1 MKICFA
7 RIFEI
12 CNQQNILVAEVTA
25 NANALT
31 FRRSFGERESEEWLA
46 IVDIINSIELSDG
59 PDVFLWGLNK
69 NKTYTSKS
77 MYRAILFR
85 GVTNTRMQGVWKCPC
100 LEKIKHFLSLALKNR
115 IQSTEQLKKKGW
127 KGSEFCVL
135 CGMLETTD
143 HILFQCPMAS
153 LVWCICR
160 DAFDS
165 SIIPRSF
172 EDFYLINGSL
182 GGDDLRVLLSLLAAV
197 CWVLWSTRNNMIF
210 REKLVY
216 SPLSLMFQINSFLQL
231 GRILSSKD
239 AENFDKITRKL
250 MDATSTLRQ
259 PRSGVG

>member
-1 MKICFA
+1 
-7 RIFEI
+7 
-12 CNQQNILVAEVTA
+12 
-25 NANALT
+25 
-31 FRRSFGERESEEWLA
+31 
-46 IVDIINSIELSDG
+46 
-59 PDVFLWGLNK
+59 
-69 NKTYTSKS
+69 
-77 MYRAILFR
+77 
-85 GVTNTRMQGVWKCPC
+85 
-100 LEKIKHFLSLALKNR
+100 
-115 IQSTEQLKKKGW
+115 
-127 KGSEFCVL
+127 
-135 CGMLETTD
+135 MLETTD